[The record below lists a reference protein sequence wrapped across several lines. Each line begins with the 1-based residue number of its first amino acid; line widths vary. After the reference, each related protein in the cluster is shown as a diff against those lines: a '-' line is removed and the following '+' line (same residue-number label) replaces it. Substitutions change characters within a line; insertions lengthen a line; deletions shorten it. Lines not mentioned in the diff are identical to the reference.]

1 MSLFGIKKTSDMSV
15 GYLKRIESKD
25 FDQYT
30 ELYDFAGVSV
40 FKIVVQ

>member
-1 MSLFGIKKTSDMSV
+1 MTINAWRASNVKN
-15 GYLKRIESKD
+15 

-40 FKIVVQ
+40 VTL

>member
-1 MSLFGIKKTSDMSV
+1 MTINAWRASNVKN
-15 GYLKRIESKD
+15 

-40 FKIVVQ
+40 FKIVVL

>member
-1 MSLFGIKKTSDMSV
+1 MKFNKENFYDYKCL
-15 GYLKRIESKD
+15 ESFKCKN

>member
-1 MSLFGIKKTSDMSV
+1 MTINACRALNV
-15 GYLKRIESKD
+15 KD

>member
-1 MSLFGIKKTSDMSV
+1 MTINAWRASNV
-15 GYLKRIESKD
+15 N

>member
-1 MSLFGIKKTSDMSV
+1 MSV